1 MSTNLI
7 SRDAIITELKLLKA
21 DFIDRYGISRLG
33 VFGSIARDEA
43 NSFSDIDIVVDMQPN
58 ILKRINLKIEL
69 ESRFERKVDVI
80 RYWHGMN
87 GYLKAR
93 IDREAIYV

>member
-1 MSTNLI
+1 MSKNLI

-21 DFIDRYGISRLG
+21 DLGDRYGVVKLG
-33 VFGSIARDEA
+33 IFGSIARGEA
-43 NSFSDIDIVVDMQPN
+43 NDFSDIDVVVDMQPN
-58 ILKRINLKIEL
+58 ILKRVNLKIEL
-69 ESRFERKVDVI
+69 EKKFGRKVDVI

-87 GYLKAR
+87 VYLKAR